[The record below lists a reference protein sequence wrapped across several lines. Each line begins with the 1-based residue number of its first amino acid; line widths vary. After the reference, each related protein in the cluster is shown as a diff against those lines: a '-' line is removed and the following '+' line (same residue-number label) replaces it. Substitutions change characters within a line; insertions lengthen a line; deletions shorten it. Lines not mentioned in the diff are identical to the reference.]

1 MVIAMKLNLIFVFIA
16 ELVLW
21 LIKNHYKTW
30 TKEGNSLH
38 YGPRKKKFN
47 IILSVS
53 INNII
58 HLNLQNKI

>member
-30 TKEGNSLH
+30 TKEGKSLH
-38 YGPRKKKFN
+38 YGPRKKK
-47 IILSVS
+47 I
-53 INNII
+53 
-58 HLNLQNKI
+58 